1 MNTISGMGRGYND
14 YSSLFS
20 GNSSRSGD
28 IMNGISFSELNM
40 IKVGAYKKLADN
52 YYGNKQTLTHNKT
65 EKEKAEH
72 KAEVKSLSESKSIA
86 TSLKNAAAELKK
98 ENFADRE
105 SALKKVQSFVSAYN
119 QTIKAADST
128 DNNSILRRTV
138 GLTETT
144 SSVRKL
150 LKNAGISIEKDNTL
164 KLDTERFKKADLSAL
179 KSVFNGNLSY
189 SDRVAGTASAMVN
202 IASNK
207 INSLSGKLYNHTGSY
222 YRSNYVT
229 KIDKAV

>member
-1 MNTISGMGRGYND
+1 MY
-14 YSSLFS
+14 
-20 GNSSRSGD
+20 
-28 IMNGISFSELNM
+28 
-40 IKVGAYKKLADN
+40 
-52 YYGNKQTLTHNKT
+52 
-65 EKEKAEH
+65 
-72 KAEVKSLSESKSIA
+72 
-86 TSLKNAAAELKK
+86 
-98 ENFADRE
+98 
-105 SALKKVQSFVSAYN
+105 FV
-119 QTIKAADST
+119 
-128 DNNSILRRTV
+128 
-138 GLTETT
+138 
-144 SSVRKL
+144 

-189 SDRVAGTASAMVN
+189 SDRVAGTASAMAN